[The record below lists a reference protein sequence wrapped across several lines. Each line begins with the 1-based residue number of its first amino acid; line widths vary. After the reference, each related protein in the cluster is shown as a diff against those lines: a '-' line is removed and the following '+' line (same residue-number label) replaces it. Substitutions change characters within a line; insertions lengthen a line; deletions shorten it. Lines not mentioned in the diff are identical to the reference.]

1 VNYAFKYIS
10 KHKSGLNN
18 SNRDKI
24 KINSGKLL
32 LGITRALPQLSTKI
46 NLYFAIKISKE
57 EIA

>member
-1 VNYAFKYIS
+1 MNYAFKYIS

-32 LGITRALPQLSTKI
+32 LGITGALPQVEHK
-46 NLYFAIKISKE
+46 NQFISCYKNQ
-57 EIA
+57 